1 VTEVRI
7 IHFYGDINVVI
18 HCHNITN
25 TFNFNKYTGA
35 LLQKLSH
42 LDTVDLQYKTVYI
55 IHKVL
60 QLALLAESIAS

>member
-1 VTEVRI
+1 
-7 IHFYGDINVVI
+7 VI